1 MGNCSSEDSQVS
13 PQGPAGTLT
22 SHQTGASIN
31 SSSAQ
36 SSRRKSQ
43 RNGASNDSL
52 HPDVVE
58 VVQDQPL
65 SEENQLRWNHI
76 FHAGKDRVID
86 PEDVHIVLETNISS
100 CINKLH
106 SAETTLILRRVRKV
120 VGTFSDQSTGKSSS
134 LGYYGNVKKNKAPVD
149 DATKSRLIFQ
159 KDHLLDLNAMRSIF
173 IAGDRWL
180 SRGRGENWMTT
191 SLESYRHKQISI
203 GTNGHSRNTYSHGGP
218 LHIRSPNIPAAANG
232 TDGNENA
239 TRSQYLKEGQG
250 DLVGAAYTLL
260 CHLSETRWD
269 HTQKIASSSAERV
282 GLVLDANKK
291 ITQKKKKRGGA
302 PPPPPLNPK
311 QEESGAETPPP
322 ALPSGISFQALT
334 LLIAYSLRCSRR
346 QRLHLLFH
354 LLLGSDRLGEILE
367 EHPAGGVP
375 SWIVDFDQNWKLS
388 YGSLGHEY
396 YYKDSIRIDALVA
409 IETIGILLHNAP
421 PQARETVATTED
433 VKNSP
438 SGGNRKRALSYGDKK
453 YHKAKMHVMLSG
465 YLRRVRS
472 GNDAPIFDDENEQ
485 LLRKGVLDTFWSSS
499 ADIFAQP
506 QQGPNHTQDSSNKS
520 ILWTLDEF
528 MDWAESAIPNDFTL
542 DIIMHH
548 VFGMGLLPTPSMER
562 KLVTDSWIEWQL
574 RELQLFDEEI
584 NSDLN
589 GAISAMTNSIKNLLS
604 FSSHRDNDVHSEP
617 SSNFVLDDNFD
628 LNGTQVW
635 GGIGGF
641 DGKGGLGNGIMYC
654 IDKQWWDNWSAY
666 VGWEWYGE
674 GFNYSKRSRDRPRE
688 VSSEPLLD
696 RSADFFLGGSMG
708 SYELMKQ
715 NLTKNEDYVLVPP
728 CVWDI
733 LYELYGGGPPLPRM
747 VLRRVSY
754 NTSIEVSTQERF
766 RKPNKIPKSLG
777 VATHPWVIE
786 CHVSLSIVCI
796 RQVLNYHYSF
806 VIFRCVSP
814 ISPIVEEMSVQC
826 QFDSWRHQTS
836 PSGDFLQK

>member
-1 MGNCSSEDSQVS
+1 MKVHLTAVLFSVFKMGNCSSEVTSQVS
-13 PQGPAGTLT
+13 VQASSGTLT
-22 SHQTGASIN
+22 SHQTGVSIST
-31 SSSAQ
+31 SSFRAQ

-43 RNGASNDSL
+43 RNSAANDS
-52 HPDVVE
+52 HQDVYE

-76 FHAGKDRVID
+76 FHAGKDKVID
-86 PEDVHIVLETNISS
+86 PEDVHIVLETNISA
-100 CINKLH
+100 CINRLH

-120 VGTFSDQSTGKSSS
+120 VGTFSDESGNGKK
-134 LGYYGNVKKNKAPVD
+134 LKAPVD

-180 SRGRGENWMTT
+180 SRGRGENWMAT
-191 SLESYRHKQISI
+191 SLESYRHKQSSI
-203 GTNGHSRNTYSHGGP
+203 GMNGHSSNIYRHGGP
-218 LHIRSPNIPAAANG
+218 FNIGSPKIPVAGIG
-232 TDGNENA
+232 TDGNRNA
-239 TRSQYLKEGQG
+239 SRSQYLKEGQG

-260 CHLSETRWD
+260 LHLSETRWD
-269 HTQKIASSSAERV
+269 HVQNIAITSSERA
-282 GLVLDANKK
+282 GLVLDANKRVAR
-291 ITQKKKKRGGA
+291 KKKKRGKA
-302 PPPPPLNPK
+302 PLPPPLNPK
-311 QEESGAETPPP
+311 QEEIGAETPPP

-346 QRLHLLFH
+346 QRLNLLFH
-354 LLLGSDRLGEILE
+354 LLLGSDRLSEILE

-396 YYKDSIRIDALVA
+396 YYKDSICIDALVA

-421 PQARETVATTED
+421 PQGLEMVTTTED

-438 SGGNRKRALSYGDKK
+438 SGGNRKRALSYGDTK

-472 GNDAPIFDDENEQ
+472 GNDAPIFEDENEQ
-485 LLRKGVLDTFWSSS
+485 LLRKGVLNTLWSSS
-499 ADIFAQP
+499 AEIFEQA
-506 QQGPNHTQDSSNKS
+506 QQGPNHSRDTTNES

-528 MDWAESAIPNDFTL
+528 MDWAQSAIPNDSTL

-548 VFGMGLLPTPSMER
+548 IFGMGLLPTPSMER

-574 RELQLFDEEI
+574 RELQLFDEEFI
-584 NSDLN
+584 NSDIN
-589 GAISAMTNSIKNLLS
+589 GAISAMTNSIKHLLS
-604 FSSHRDNDVHSEP
+604 FSNHRDNDGHSEP
-617 SSNFVLDDNFD
+617 SAKFVLDDNFD
-628 LNGTQVW
+628 MDGSAVW

-654 IDKQWWDNWSAY
+654 IDKEWWENWAAY

-674 GFNYSKRSRDRPRE
+674 GINSKRSRDRPRE
-688 VSSEPLLD
+688 LSSEPLLD

-715 NLTKNEDYVLVPP
+715 NLTKNEDYILVPP
-728 CVWDI
+728 CVWDV

-747 VLRRVSY
+747 VLKRVSY
-754 NTSIEVSTQERF
+754 NSSIEISTQERF
-766 RKPNKIPKSLG
+766 IKPNKIPKSLG

-786 CHVSLSIVCI
+786 CHVSLSIFSV
-796 RQVLNYHYSF
+796 RQVLNYQYSF
-806 VIFRCVSP
+806 AIFRYVSP

-826 QFDSWRHQTS
+826 QFD
-836 PSGDFLQK
+836 